1 MLQRTAVK
9 GMVLKILVNTQAKER
24 FSIPTS
30 IIKKMMLINFLGN
43 INIDFLKKTNVNQF
57 LLTSFF

>member
-9 GMVLKILVNTQAKER
+9 GLVLKILVNTQAKER

-43 INIDFLKKTNVNQF
+43 INIDFFKKPMLINF
-57 LLTSFF
+57 C

>member
-57 LLTSFF
+57 LLTSVF